1 MRNLIFFLVCV
12 SCVDQN
18 KILPPSTGESSEV
31 IFVSNDLL
39 WQSSL
44 ESVVKSVFNTP
55 IKGVNQVEPLFK
67 VFQVNHNE
75 FKSILKTH
83 KNIIMISEG
92 LSPFSQN
99 DKWAIGQFV
108 AQLKWSTNS
117 DIFFNELLKLRERI
131 LLEELVSIRNDL
143 KKTSNKLAEKKL
155 LNDFKVE
162 CVVPKEY
169 ELIESTNNF
178 FWATYNPQ
186 KSDEIKTLLIFT
198 FEQKN
203 NDLNSEVLYR
213 TDSIFER
220 YLRGERQESYVQIE
234 KAYPPYYH
242 NSVYRGLWRL
252 EKGFMGG
259 PFIIKTYLTENK
271 VIVKIGLVFAP
282 QSSKRKYIKE
292 FEAIL

>member
-1 MRNLIFFLVCV
+1 M
-12 SCVDQN
+12 
-18 KILPPSTGESSEV
+18 LPPSTGESSEV